1 MERLECCTTAY
12 KTITK
17 WYGLVYGS
25 LRDKIGLTGEGE
37 VDVLNVKCD
46 LILSGSLRMQPGFF
60 PAYHMNKEKWIS
72 ILLSEA
78 SENDGMIKNL
88 IDWSYQATAAKKKK
102 K

>member
-1 MERLECCTTAY
+1 MVWT
-12 KTITK
+12 
-17 WYGLVYGS
+17 GYGS

-37 VDVLNVKCD
+37 VDILNVKCD
-46 LILSGSLRMQPGFF
+46 PVLSGSLRMQQGFF

-78 SENDGMIKNL
+78 SENDEMIKDL

-102 K
+102 KQ